1 MNEMPLGLR
10 CIFEKPNH
18 HYYYFLLTGENNIYR
33 GSALARAGPAPIL
46 ISYTIV
52 GFIVYLVMCAL
63 GEMAAW
69 LPLGSGF
76 TGYATR
82 FCDPAL
88 GFSLGWTYWFK
99 YVKWNSFFFIYLC
112 TDFLIP
118 EQVHFRDTQSVD
130 SRITSNPSVGAS
142 GKGQPGGF
150 HRCIPNNNHLYQL
163 LWHQVLWRI

>member
-1 MNEMPLGLR
+1 MFYCGKKIKGFSNGN
-10 CIFEKPNH
+10 FA
-18 HYYYFLLTGENNIYR
+18 GS
-33 GSALARAGPAPIL
+33 GSALAKAGPAPIL

-99 YVKWNSFFFIYLC
+99 
-112 TDFLIP
+112 
-118 EQVHFRDTQSVD
+118 
-130 SRITSNPSVGAS
+130 
-142 GKGQPGGF
+142 
-150 HRCIPNNNHLYQL
+150 
-163 LWHQVLWRI
+163 